1 VPLLRVTDDVPKSL
15 DSFFFCR
22 GFRNTEAH
30 PVALATMD
38 EEAEYVV
45 IGAGLA
51 GLTAARALHQL
62 GAKGTRA
69 HSTARTLS
77 SLPNLAHLFVP
88 TTAAAAAHLESS
100 RARSS

>member
-1 VPLLRVTDDVPKSL
+1 
-15 DSFFFCR
+15 
-22 GFRNTEAH
+22 
-30 PVALATMD
+30 MD

-69 HSTARTLS
+69 RSTARTLS
-77 SLPNLAHLFVP
+77 SLPILAHLFVP